1 MQVCLVRV
9 FVGAGGVSRHT
20 SLQGLGRGRR
30 CDHSLG
36 TRVVPLAAPPCPAL
50 ILCVLFR
57 LGAVMGE
64 GLLCLQVREL
74 CDETACERGRP
85 ASELNCIPH
94 GQLRLLVRAL
104 LPLCSWAFTCAWRLN
119 VGNGQRMRA
128 GWKQLEKRMR
138 YIQFSAS
145 ARTSRG
151 GRGWIG
157 SRRHVLP
164 HAAHASSLAVAAV
177 QCASLVTDCTVLPR
191 SQARYALYLSS
202 AAPQS
207 QTKSLKQ

>member
-1 MQVCLVRV
+1 MRSLQVCLVRV

-94 GQLRLLVRAL
+94 GQLRLLVRGVATSL
-104 LPLCSWAFTCAWRLN
+104 FLGFHLCVAPECRERPTHEGRLEAAGEAYEVYSVFG
-119 VGNGQRMRA
+119 VG
-128 GWKQLEKRMR
+128 KDFE
-138 YIQFSAS
+138 
-145 ARTSRG
+145 G
-151 GRGWIG
+151 GKGVDR
-157 SRRHVLP
+157 
-164 HAAHASSLAVAAV
+164 
-177 QCASLVTDCTVLPR
+177 
-191 SQARYALYLSS
+191 
-202 AAPQS
+202 
-207 QTKSLKQ
+207 